1 MDEAS
6 KPFLL
11 NSYKHHLGA
20 ILDFIC
26 AQRIKK
32 DNGQIRDALNKIGN
46 SQMDLYLGSLNIKQI
61 TKEVATELRRN
72 NRLDQDQFKKYL
84 SGQKGYF
91 TVKLSDDSVWLIRE
105 GNEPGRYIHIH
116 PGRYSPETL
125 RVKALTLKSFIAG
138 AILAPNLGQVDLK
151 TVNTGRDIYL
161 DEQPL
166 KSLSHNSGVGGL
178 ICIGIE
184 LLTFRKEKI
193 FAFRK

>member
-11 NSYKHHLGA
+11 NSYKHHLRT
-20 ILDFIC
+20 IFEFIHI
-26 AQRIKK
+26 QRIKK
-32 DNGQIRDALNKIGN
+32 DKGQIRDALNKIGN
-46 SQMDLYLGSLNIKQI
+46 SQMDLYLGNLTIKQI
-61 TKEVATELRRN
+61 TKGVATELPRN
-72 NRLDQDQFKKYL
+72 NRLDYDKFKKYL
-84 SGQKGYF
+84 AEQKGYF
-91 TVKLSDDSVWLIRE
+91 KVKLSDDSIWLIRE

-116 PGRYSPETL
+116 PGRYSPGTV

-166 KSLSHNSGVGGL
+166 KSLSDNSGVGGL

-184 LLTFRKEKI
+184 LLTFRK
-193 FAFRK
+193 